1 LKILIKIRN
10 LKMVISKKD
19 LLFKRTSDGIEFW
32 SKVDPSDHY
41 KNETSV
47 ICRSQE
53 GSLLGGTRG
62 GE

>member
-1 LKILIKIRN
+1 
-10 LKMVISKKD
+10 MVISKKD

-47 ICRSQE
+47 ICRSEE